1 MIRFFGITARVL
13 PAAGRD
19 HPVETRGVAR
29 TQGLLVGQF
38 LAKEGAAT
46 GREVVGHLLEFPLQ
60 GVLPVVPIEPGAAVV
75 TAVVAGDS
83 LPAS

>member
-1 MIRFFGITARVL
+1 
-13 PAAGRD
+13 
-19 HPVETRGVAR
+19 
-29 TQGLLVGQF
+29 LLVGQL
-38 LAKEGAAT
+38 LAEDGAAT
-46 GREVVGHLLEFPLQ
+46 GPKLVGQLLELALQ